1 MPQTLI
7 AILSMVVTTLFAFN
21 QHRNVL
27 STRLGMIRE
36 EMAVRSTSV
45 AVDVLEEIGSMAFDE
60 ATLDKSVLHASD
72 LTHISMY
79 DQYGGD
85 VINTDPYSSD
95 LGVRPTLESGGAND
109 LDDFDGAILDRI
121 RIREDRQIRFRA
133 EARVRYVDEVDR
145 TSEVGFQTKLKKV
158 TIKVYTTAIAHPDT
172 IYISQ
177 IYSCGSKC
185 EW

>member
-27 STRLGMIRE
+27 TTRLGMIRE

-45 AVDVLEEIGSMAFDE
+45 AVDVQEEIGSMAFDE
-60 ATLDKSVLHASD
+60 STLDKSVLHSSD
-72 LTHISMY
+72 LTQISAY
-79 DQYGGD
+79 DADLSTQ
-85 VINTDPYSSD
+85 DPNYTE

-109 LDDFDGAILDRI
+109 LDDFDGAVLDRI
-121 RIREDRQIRFRA
+121 RVREDRQIRFRA
-133 EARVRYVDEVDR
+133 EARVRYVDEIDR
-145 TSEVGFQTKLKKV
+145 TSEVSYQTKLKKV
-158 TIKVYTTAIAHPDT
+158 TLKVYSTSIAHPDT